1 MGLIKGI
8 PVVLYLQTK
17 TDQVDGF
24 GNPIYTETPT
34 TVDNVLVNPISAEA
48 ITSDLQLY
56 GRRGEYELCIPKGDQ
71 NDWTNCRV
79 DFFGYSWRV
88 YTPSEQWI
96 ESMVP
101 LSWNK
106 KVRVE
111 RYDKSESQTQP

>member
-1 MGLIKGI
+1 MGLIQGI

-24 GNPIYTETPT
+24 GNPIYKETPT

-79 DFFGYSWRV
+79 DFFGVSWRV
-88 YTPSEQWI
+88 FGPVTEYI
-96 ESMVP
+96 EANLP
-101 LSWNK
+101 LAWNR
-106 KVRVE
+106 KVKVE
-111 RYDKSESQTQP
+111 RYG

>member
-1 MGLIKGI
+1 MGLLKGI

-71 NDWTNCRV
+71 NGWTNCRV
-79 DFFGYSWRV
+79 DFFGFSWRV
-88 YTPSEQWI
+88 YTPPEQWI

-101 LSWNK
+101 LDWNK